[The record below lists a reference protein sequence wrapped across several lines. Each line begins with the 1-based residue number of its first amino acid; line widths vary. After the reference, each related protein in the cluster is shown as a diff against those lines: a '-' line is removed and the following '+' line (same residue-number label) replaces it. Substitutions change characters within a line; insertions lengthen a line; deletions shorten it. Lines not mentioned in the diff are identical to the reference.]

1 MGNEFVTVNINGQKK
16 EIKKGTTIEKIKNEF
31 KNKEKGIIVAGV
43 VNNQIR
49 ELTYPITENCDIS
62 FVDLSSSDGVRI
74 YRRSLIFLLVKAFHD
89 LFPEDEIEICHSVSK
104 GLFFE
109 SSRKQHNAEE
119 VQMVENQMKKLVEQN
134 IPFKKETISLEKAKQ
149 RLLNENRLDKYGA
162 IKYRTKPYVTFYK
175 LDDMEDYFYG
185 YMVPST
191 GYLTLFAL
199 EYDNEGIVLISP
211 NVSNPSSLES
221 HDIPKKLF
229 QIFSEYRQW
238 INILGV
244 DNVGKLNDIIERGKA
259 DEFIRISEALHEKKI
274 AQIADM
280 IKQEKDRIKIIMIAG
295 PSSSGKTTF
304 AQRLSIQL
312 RVNGFVPENISLD
325 DYFVNKV
332 DTPLDEF
339 GKPDYE
345 ALEAID
351 LKLFNEQLNDLIKGR
366 AVELPT
372 YNFLTGKR
380 EYNGRNLRLKEG
392 QVLVIEGIHALNPRL
407 TSEVDNESKFN
418 IYISAITSM
427 RIDKHN
433 RIPTTDLRFI
443 RRIVRDFSFRG
454 CPAVRTIEM
463 WPSVRR
469 GEEKNIFPFQEEA
482 DVMFNSSLL
491 YELGLLKKL
500 IMPLLNDIDKSRPEY
515 SESRRLIEFLGYFL
529 EFESDEIPFNSI
541 LREFI
546 GGSCFFKNQ
555 LSSAGNDSC
564 CKDWDV

>member
-1 MGNEFVTVNINGQKK
+1 MVMGNEFVTVNINGQKK

-564 CKDWDV
+564 

>member
-463 WPSVRR
+463 WPAVRR

>member
-564 CKDWDV
+564 